1 VIARWAPRTLRAR
14 LSLGHALIVFIS
26 IAAFAFAARQSIGTM
41 QRTTSDRRQV
51 SAVAALRLLV
61 VTGDPAADLRA
72 LASDDLSGAIFN
84 RDGRVVTASA
94 PVPPA
99 VAALAQRAAPDPTSV
114 VKLETPKTKYRV
126 VVTRLAG
133 RAAGDTGALWRIVDT
148 MADADNVASL
158 MFAAA
163 IPLIVVFA
171 LVAGD
176 LWTRRSIAMLET
188 IAVTARAIEAS
199 DLSRRIE
206 PVPRTRELADL
217 CLTLNRMFARLEAA
231 FERQR
236 RLTADVSHEL
246 RTPLSVI
253 MAEAD
258 LGAGGLA
265 TPDEYE
271 QAMSVILREAH
282 AIESLTSDLLVLA
295 REDHLAERRTAVELS
310 SVAARA
316 VERLKTLARARNMNV
331 RSDFSAR
338 SLVLG
343 EPLALARIPISLL
356 HNALKFADEGAT
368 IDVRVEGVDA
378 PEGRTVR
385 LVIED
390 DGPGFSTDGLTRALD
405 RGWRGE
411 SRPREGSGLG
421 LAIVAMLVASA
432 QGTIEIANR
441 SPHGARVAVT
451 FPAAQAAKAP
461 SAASAAS

>member
-1 VIARWAPRTLRAR
+1 VIAHWAPRTLRAR

-26 IAAFAFAARQSIGTM
+26 IAAFAFAARESIGTM

-72 LASDDLSGAIFN
+72 LASDDLSGAIFD
-84 RDGRVVTASA
+84 RDGRVITATA
-94 PVPPA
+94 PVPAA
-99 VAALAQRAAPDPTSV
+99 VAALAQRAAPDPTRV
-114 VKLETPKTKYRV
+114 VKLESPKTKYRAA
-126 VVTRLAG
+126 VTRLAG
-133 RAAGDTGALWRIVDT
+133 RAAGDTGALWRVVDT

-188 IAVTARAIEAS
+188 IAATARAIEAS

-217 CLTLNRMFARLEAA
+217 CLTLNRMFARLEGA

-310 SVAARA
+310 GVAARA
-316 VERLKTLARARNMNV
+316 VERLNTLARARNMNV

-368 IDVRVEGVDA
+368 IDVRVESVEA

-390 DGPGFSTDGLTRALD
+390 DGPGFTTDGLTRALD

-451 FPAAQAAKAP
+451 FPAAQPAKAP
-461 SAASAAS
+461 SAAAAAS